1 MTSRQLQYVITLAET
16 RSFSEAAEKL
26 MVSQPS
32 LSQLISKLEDE
43 IGVQLFERTVP
54 LTITYA
60 GEVYVNTAKK
70 ILSEEAEMQD
80 TMAYLRGD
88 NAGKLKIATGYLNA
102 VAVLPELI
110 VGFQRSHPNV
120 QIEIFEDIEPNLK
133 PLVDS
138 GKVDLVLATSQF
150 DSAGYEKV
158 LIGEEQYLFAIPKC
172 LGTFGDSNDDKET
185 DYPNDRMIRP
195 LNMAMLEN
203 IPIIRLQQ
211 NTYIRGLVDSLYE
224 IHHIKPKSTIEC
236 TTAIGAYSMAKAGLG
251 ATMVSYSM
259 YKYDYSYMLNYYS
272 MSEVRMRRMVSI
284 VYDKGKY
291 LSNLAQE
298 FIEVG
303 KQCYK

>member
-1 MTSRQLQYVITLAET
+1 MNSRQLQYVITLAET
-16 RSFSEAAEKL
+16 KSFSEAAEKL

-110 VGFQRSHPNV
+110 AGFQRSHPNV

-158 LIGEEQYLFAIPKC
+158 LIGEEQYLFAIPKSF
-172 LGTFGDSNDDKET
+172 GTFGGSDIEKIQT
-185 DYPNDRMIRP
+185 IRMTGR
-195 LNMAMLEN
+195 LGRSMLPCLKIYQLSDCN
-203 IPIIRLQQ
+203 K
-211 NTYIRGLVDSLYE
+211 
-224 IHHIKPKSTIEC
+224 IHT
-236 TTAIGAYSMAKAGLG
+236 
-251 ATMVSYSM
+251 
-259 YKYDYSYMLNYYS
+259 
-272 MSEVRMRRMVSI
+272 SEDWWI
-284 VYDKGKY
+284 VYMRFITSSPGAR
-291 LSNLAQE
+291 SNVRRQ
-298 FIEVG
+298 
-303 KQCYK
+303 

>member
-1 MTSRQLQYVITLAET
+1 MKSRQLQYVITLAET
-16 RSFSEAAEKL
+16 KSFSEAAEKL

-110 VGFQRSHPNV
+110 AGFQRSHPNV
-120 QIEIFEDIEPNLK
+120 QIEIFEDIEPNLQ

-150 DSAGYEKV
+150 DPAGYEKV
-158 LIGEEQYLFAIPKC
+158 LIGEEQYLFAIPKSF
-172 LGTFGDSNDDKET
+172 GTFGGSDIDKDT
-185 DYPNDRMIRP
+185 DYPNDRTVRP
-195 LNMAMLEN
+195 LNVAMLEN

-224 IHHIKPKSTIEC
+224 IHHIKPRSTIEC

-259 YKYDYSYMLNYYS
+259 YKYDYSYKLNYYS
-272 MSEVRMRRMVSI
+272 MSEVKLRRLVSI
-284 VYDKGKY
+284 VYDKRKY

-298 FIEVG
+298 FIDVG
-303 KQCYK
+303 KQYYK